1 MESVL
6 STMLGNYE
14 QGKVTRRQF
23 IEAVSMLAATAAAT
37 PSALAAAPVAPIVPV
52 SVNHIALSVS
62 DLKRS
67 KDWYTRILKLKVIQE
82 NATFAL
88 LQFGNTQLVLRTKT
102 KQRPD
107 LVPGTITHFMFG
119 VEPYD
124 EAALFQTL
132 KDQGLTP
139 KKDLESALV
148 RDPDNLIV
156 QIGDAKM
163 GLDKGYPPSST

>member
-14 QGKVTRRQF
+14 KGKVTRREF
-23 IEAVSMLAATAAAT
+23 IEAVSVLAGTAAMA
-37 PSALAAAPVAPIVPV
+37 PAAFAAAPVAPIVPV
-52 SVNHIALSVS
+52 SVNHIAISVG
-62 DLKRS
+62 DMKRS
-67 KDWYTRILKLKVIQE
+67 KDWYTRVLKLKVIQE
-82 NATFAL
+82 NDTFAL

-102 KQRPD
+102 AQRPT

-119 VEPYD
+119 VAPYD

-132 KDQGLTP
+132 KDQGLMP

-148 RDPDNLIV
+148 RDPDNLTV
-156 QIGDAKM
+156 QIGDEKM
-163 GLDKGYPPSST
+163 GLDVGYPPSST